1 MKNIAASSEDVAG
14 DPDDLLTTTE
24 ICAILNCPR
33 RDLIRW
39 TKNTGKY
46 SIKFPQPDILIAG
59 KRRWKRKTLL
69 EWMESDHYGAVQGT
83 YWERYATKNSFA
95 WLKEKFKEQA

>member
-1 MKNIAASSEDVAG
+1 MKNIAASAADVDG

-24 ICAILNCPR
+24 ICTILNCPR

-46 SIKFPQPDILIAG
+46 PIKFPQPDILISG
-59 KRRWKRKTLL
+59 KRRWKRSTLIA
-69 EWMESDHYGAVQGT
+69 WMKSEDHGVWDCVQGR
-83 YWERYATKNSFA
+83 YWPRYS
-95 WLKEKFKEQA
+95 

>member
-1 MKNIAASSEDVAG
+1 MKKIAASAEDVAG
-14 DPDDLLTTTE
+14 DPDDLLATTE

-39 TKNTGKY
+39 TKNAGKY

-59 KRRWKRKTLL
+59 RRRWKRSTLL
-69 EWMESDHYGAVQGT
+69 AWMRSEESGAWTTVQGR
-83 YWERYATKNSFA
+83 YWPRYA
-95 WLKEKFKEQA
+95 